1 MVAQVYAF
9 LAVGRGLTEKGDTAK
24 WIRIGRSKR
33 KDWRRKHQGPNAVE
47 EVLMDVELA
56 DPKAAVSKMVD
67 ILRGNC
73 MYGPK
78 LKHKLGGW
86 HDEMLYEKPAFGL
99 NWFETVYGLYQLKE
113 IFENIER
120 DLNPRADEAELQ
132 QIAADLDEIR
142 REAKGELRPDGG
154 LKREFQVP
162 AAPATAQTK
171 GSV

>member
-1 MVAQVYAF
+1 METAQVYAF

-33 KDWRRKHQGPNAVE
+33 KDWKRQHLGPNAVE

-56 DPKAAVSKMVD
+56 DPKEAVSKMID

-73 MYGPK
+73 MYGPM
-78 LKHKLGGW
+78 LKHQLGGW
-86 HDEMLYEKPAFGL
+86 RDELLYEKPAFGL

-120 DLNPRADEAELQ
+120 DLNPQ
-132 QIAADLDEIR
+132 QI
-142 REAKGELRPDGG
+142 
-154 LKREFQVP
+154 KRESQVP

>member
-24 WIRIGRSKR
+24 FVRIGRSKR
-33 KDWRRKHQGPNAVE
+33 KDWKRKHQGPNAVE

-56 DPKAAVSKMVD
+56 NPKEAVSKIID

-73 MYGPK
+73 MYGPE
-78 LKHKLGGW
+78 LKHRLGGW
-86 HDEMLYEKPAFGL
+86 RDELLYEKPAFGL

-120 DLNPRADEAELQ
+120 DLNPQ
-132 QIAADLDEIR
+132 QI
-142 REAKGELRPDGG
+142 
-154 LKREFQVP
+154 KRESQVP